1 MQEISFLSTFN
12 NWISQYYV
20 SILWSAAVV
29 TLHLV
34 IVKWTLPKIKS
45 GVKISRLSQASA
57 KKAFN
62 IVRIIVGTITLSC
75 LFIVWGI
82 DFSGLLLIST
92 SLITVTGVALFANWS
107 LLSNITAYFILLF
120 QPSYSRGNFVR
131 IFEGD
136 NFVEGTIIEVNLFNI
151 RLLTDDNETITYPN
165 NLILTRITMLNPQKK
180 MQGFGKIGPVSVGV
194 DGEVSQGASHQSNA
208 PQSHTNEGN
217 EGLPRG

>member
-1 MQEISFLSTFN
+1 MQEIPFLSTFST
-12 NWISQYYV
+12 WISQYYV
-20 SILWSAAVV
+20 SFLWSAAVI
-29 TLHLV
+29 TLHLI

-45 GVKISRLSQASA
+45 GVKISRLSEESA

-62 IVRIIVGTITLSC
+62 IVRIIVGTITLAC
-75 LFIVWGI
+75 LFIVWGL

-136 NFVEGTIIEVNLFNI
+136 NFVEGTITEVNLFNI

-180 MQGFGKIGPVSVGV
+180 MQGFGKISPVDIRV
-194 DGEVSQGASHQSNA
+194 DGETHHNHASQSQSSHSHASEN
-208 PQSHTNEGN
+208 N

>member
-1 MQEISFLSTFN
+1 MQEIPFLSTFN
-12 NWISQYYV
+12 AWISQYYV
-20 SILWSAAVV
+20 SFLWSAAVI
-29 TLHLV
+29 TLHLI

-45 GVKISRLSQASA
+45 GVKISRLSEESA

-62 IVRIIVGTITLSC
+62 IVRIIVGTITLAC
-75 LFIVWGI
+75 LFIVWGL

-136 NFVEGTIIEVNLFNI
+136 NFVEGTITEVNLFNI

-180 MQGFGKIGPVSVGV
+180 MQGFGKISPVEIRV
-194 DGEVSQGASHQSNA
+194 DGETHHSHASQNHSS
-208 PQSHTNEGN
+208 QSHSNESN